1 MKNRFFEIALR
12 QASRLAG
19 KSGRIMVL
27 LTRLGSKMGTVN
39 WTVDQRMQVK
49 EKFFTV
55 GRLAKAYALGHYREV
70 PWRAM
75 LVLLA
80 AVIYFLNPFDL
91 IPDIVPV
98 FGLTDDFAV
107 LVWVYNAVGE
117 EIEKFLRWEESKATP
132 I

>member
-1 MKNRFFEIALR
+1 MKNRFFEIALQ

-19 KSGRIMVL
+19 KSSRIMVL

-39 WTVDQRMQVK
+39 WTVDRQVQVR

-55 GRLAKAYALGHYREV
+55 GRLAKAYALGHYRDV

-75 LVLLA
+75 LALLA
-80 AVIYFLNPFDL
+80 AVIYFLNPLDL
-91 IPDIVPV
+91 IPDIIPV

-107 LVWVYNAVGE
+107 LIWVYNAVGE
-117 EIEKFLRWEESKATP
+117 EIEKFLLWEESKSTP